1 MNVYTV
7 DQFGGIYKDGEGIS
21 VVDAEYQQW
30 LNDGGVLERIFIPP
44 SLDEYK
50 AMVKQNLADKAD
62 AFIDRITQ
70 AAGIPKSEVA
80 NFEAKAQAA
89 IAYKFNAVAIPV
101 YSAINQ
107 ESAVTGETIDDLC
120 DKIIE
125 RFEQREWVNGQIS
138 GMRRRAG
145 WAIDAATDE
154 SSVDAVFNETL
165 LLARDVFSGYV
176 V

>member
-1 MNVYTV
+1 MSLYTV
-7 DQFGGIYKDGEGIS
+7 DQYGQVYRDGLKIS
-21 VVDAEYQQW
+21 LDNADYQAW
-30 LNDGGVLERIFIPP
+30 LTDGGVLERIVTPP
-44 SLDEYK
+44 SLDDYK
-50 AMVKQNLADKAD
+50 ALAKQTLADKAD
-62 AFIDRITQ
+62 AFIDRITH

-89 IAYKFNAVAIPV
+89 IAYKFNATPIPV

-107 ESAVTGETIDDLC
+107 EAAVTGETIDALC

-125 RFEQREWVNGQIS
+125 RVQQREWVNGQIS

-145 WAIDAATDE
+145 WAIDVATDE
-154 SSVDAVFNETL
+154 ATVDAVIATTIDQ
-165 LLARDVFSGYV
+165 ARQVFAGYV